1 VRTRTRLDAQ
11 IARGTADSCH
21 CTDATRRDATR
32 RRRRHRRRR
41 RKVLSFPASSFV
53 LVELRPPVLSNYDGE
68 TSPAFS
74 PISAHAVRNGAMTR
88 ISLSLSLSLSLTPLI
103 AQGTFFSPLIISAL
117 RATNLLLVIALVN
130 KVSREHDHS
139 FYQLNVLALRMLTDI
154 FSR

>member
-1 VRTRTRLDAQ
+1 MRTRTRLDAQ

-88 ISLSLSLSLSLTPLI
+88 ISLSLSLSLSHT
-103 AQGTFFSPLIISAL
+103 AHRSRDFFFFPNYL
-117 RATNLLLVIALVN
+117 RA
-130 KVSREHDHS
+130 SRDES
-139 FYQLNVLALRMLTDI
+139 SPRYRTC
-154 FSR
+154 